1 MDYRVIIS
9 KPALGDLEA
18 IARFIAHSV
27 HGSPTVALKIGEELI
42 GMAESLATL
51 PHRGAAVHRRPG
63 LRKLS
68 HRYYLIFYQVNETA
82 RIVEIVRIW
91 DGRQN
96 PSGLILP

>member
-9 KPALGDLEA
+9 KPALGDLESL
-18 IARFIAHSV
+18 ARFIAHSV
-27 HGSPTVALKIGEELI
+27 HGSSTVALKIGEELI
-42 GMAESLATL
+42 ALSDSLSTL
-51 PHRGAAVHRRPG
+51 PHRGAVVRRRPG

-68 HRYYLIFYQVNETA
+68 HRYYLIIYQVNETA
-82 RIVEIVRIW
+82 RIVEVVRIW

>member
-1 MDYRVIIS
+1 MDYQVIIS
-9 KPALGDLEA
+9 KSALGDLEG
-18 IARFIAHSV
+18 IARFIAISV
-27 HGSPTVALKIGEELI
+27 YGGSAVALKIGEELI
-42 GMAESLATL
+42 ALSESLASF
-51 PHRGAAVHRRPG
+51 PNRGAAVRRRPG

-96 PSGLILP
+96 PSGLILQ

>member
-9 KPALGDLEA
+9 KPALGDLGA
-18 IARFIAHSV
+18 IARFIAQSV
-27 HGSPTVALKIGEELI
+27 HGSSTVALKIGEELI
-42 GMAESLATL
+42 GLSESLASL
-51 PHRGAAVHRRPG
+51 PHRGATVRHPPG

-96 PSGLILP
+96 PSGLTLP